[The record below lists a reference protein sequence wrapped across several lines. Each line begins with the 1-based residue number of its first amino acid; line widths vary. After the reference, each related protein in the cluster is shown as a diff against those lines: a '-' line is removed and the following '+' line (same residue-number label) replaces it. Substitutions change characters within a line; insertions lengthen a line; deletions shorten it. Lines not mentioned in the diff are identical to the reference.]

1 MFWCEFFQV
10 HSNRL
15 LSDQCLLLQ
24 VCGALTCF
32 SARYQQA
39 MQRRVPWFRNH
50 RRHTAMLEHVQIT
63 NGPRIMAI
71 QDLKNSARNFCQSTW
86 SAYGIVWLCLRG
98 NSKTANPWYFLPP
111 VVRVCRRFSLKPSFL
126 AIAGYPSRIDYSWKE
141 PIAWKKN
148 RDALM
153 VILKAIP
160 KMWCFII
167 SPIRITMNWGH
178 TIVYPILRE
187 NSWLHAHYMYI
198 DITIELT
205 FLLVE
210 PPLYFKLY
218 THTQAG
224 GCRREVYD
232 ITNSLG
238 FVYGLFGGCLGSV

>member
-141 PIAWKKN
+141 PIAWKKTG
-148 RDALM
+148 M
-153 VILKAIP
+153 H
-160 KMWCFII
+160 W
-167 SPIRITMNWGH
+167 W
-178 TIVYPILRE
+178 
-187 NSWLHAHYMYI
+187 
-198 DITIELT
+198 
-205 FLLVE
+205 
-210 PPLYFKLY
+210 
-218 THTQAG
+218 
-224 GCRREVYD
+224 
-232 ITNSLG
+232 
-238 FVYGLFGGCLGSV
+238 